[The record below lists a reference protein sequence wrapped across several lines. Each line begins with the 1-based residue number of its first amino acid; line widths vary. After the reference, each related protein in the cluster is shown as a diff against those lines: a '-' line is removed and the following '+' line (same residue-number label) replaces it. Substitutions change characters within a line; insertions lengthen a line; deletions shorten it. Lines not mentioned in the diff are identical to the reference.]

1 MCVPDCEDIS
11 SGRLLENGKTD
22 EQKRSLEETA
32 KKRFVLIWIDLID
45 SVWING
51 LSEE

>member
-22 EQKRSLEETA
+22 EQKEITGRNSK
-32 KKRFVLIWIDLID
+32 KKRFV
-45 SVWING
+45 
-51 LSEE
+51 

>member
-22 EQKRSLEETA
+22 EQKEITGRNS
-32 KKRFVLIWIDLID
+32 KKKKDLFDLDRFDRLCMDKWFK
-45 SVWING
+45 
-51 LSEE
+51 

>member
-32 KKRFVLIWIDLID
+32 KKDLFDLDRFDRLCMDKWFK
-45 SVWING
+45 
-51 LSEE
+51 

>member
-22 EQKRSLEETA
+22 EQKEITGRNS
-32 KKRFVLIWIDLID
+32 KKDLFDLDRFDRLCMDKWFK
-45 SVWING
+45 
-51 LSEE
+51 

>member
-22 EQKRSLEETA
+22 EQKEITGRNS
-32 KKRFVLIWIDLID
+32 KKKDLFDLDRFDRLCMDKWFK
-45 SVWING
+45 
-51 LSEE
+51 